1 MQLAWEALLAQARM
15 IHNLVQ
21 AQSEGF
27 QVQQGVTQPFRVT
40 AEAMLIAKRGA
51 QGGGDLPCQ
60 DDELLAWYHDAH
72 GVAVIAKASAGQ
84 GNAEV
89 ECEVMVDIYP
99 DIDEDGPHTPPIR
112 CGVECC
118 STPPKEKEAA
128 DDKMS

>member
-1 MQLAWEALLAQARM
+1 MQLAWEALLAQART

-21 AQSEGF
+21 AQSEGS

-84 GNAEV
+84 GNA
-89 ECEVMVDIYP
+89 
-99 DIDEDGPHTPPIR
+99 
-112 CGVECC
+112 
-118 STPPKEKEAA
+118 
-128 DDKMS
+128 